1 MATQNFQRNL
11 LLHLYQDGEK
21 KTAALFG
28 LLLPLKREKKTSD
41 TCSLF
46 SLSGDPW
53 PSCLLS
59 SPGLQEAIHSA
70 AWEKRAGLSCMQRG
84 EAVKPSAPKARLFCD
99 RHFSRL
105 RDCKQRA
112 EDMVPCSAESEFP
125 YLWSTALR
133 SARWMPIDGDPGA
146 HETSSPSCNGE
157 P

>member
-1 MATQNFQRNL
+1 
-11 LLHLYQDGEK
+11 
-21 KTAALFG
+21 
-28 LLLPLKREKKTSD
+28 
-41 TCSLF
+41 
-46 SLSGDPW
+46 
-53 PSCLLS
+53 
-59 SPGLQEAIHSA
+59 
-70 AWEKRAGLSCMQRG
+70 MQRG

-157 P
+157 PWEHNWGPLAPRRRHVHPAPDPLPWAAPLTSRPGSPRPRRALPETASLCSLAVRQAGKSGRLGSVGQEFKSRV